1 MYSGT
6 ALLMD
11 VHYPVNA
18 NGVGVI
24 FVPGSGW
31 SADTAYGAAGIK
43 DGEIPRI
50 WVPPLDRRRLYRVR
64 SKSSSDAGVSLS
76 RSRSRYPASRPVRPS
91 QRCALQDRCE
101 STRWVRRIFGRAS
114 HRVDGTDGRQGRR
127 RQRRSR
133 RSAERKTAS
142 ARLVLSACG
151 SEHGT
156 GRCLSWRVAA
166 DSAAHTEK
174 SQGVGADCTKK
185 LPQSRM

>member
-1 MYSGT
+1 MFTTRST
-6 ALLMD
+6 
-11 VHYPVNA
+11 A

-64 SKSSSDAGVSLS
+64 SQSSRDAGVSLS
-76 RSRSRYPASRPVRPS
+76 RSRSRYPARRPLRPS
-91 QRCALQDRCE
+91 QRCALQGRRE
-101 STRWVRRIFGRAS
+101 STGWVRRIFGRAS

-127 RQRRSR
+127 RQHRSR

-151 SEHGT
+151 SEHGS

-174 SQGVGADCTKK
+174 LPRRRQDSTKK
-185 LPQSRM
+185 LRRSRM